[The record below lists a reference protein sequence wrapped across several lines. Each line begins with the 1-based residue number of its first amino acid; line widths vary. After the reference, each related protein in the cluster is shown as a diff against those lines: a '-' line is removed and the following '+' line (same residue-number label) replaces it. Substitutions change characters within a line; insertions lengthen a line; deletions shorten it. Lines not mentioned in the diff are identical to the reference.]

1 MVINFIGNIFDPAG
15 QGKLRT
21 NSKVS
26 CHFFMEVHM
35 ELMKVENG
43 KVTSLELVK
52 EINFFRNQDGRWG
65 KANIAHKD
73 LLKVIRDEFDTE
85 IREGNI
91 SPSQYDH
98 SMPTG
103 GVKKQPMFE
112 LTINQAK
119 QVLVRESKL
128 VRKAV
133 IKRLDELESKLPQ
146 LSEMEMISKIAA
158 NYVKQDKRIEVLE
171 FKVKNKITLD
181 SGQQSKIKQ
190 AVNKKVMERWGLN
203 LNINIGTY
211 LISTAEDRK
220 LKSKLFRNLYKN
232 LYQKFGVP
240 SYRDIKEE
248 EYDLA
253 LSFINTWIED
263 SEVRNG

>member
-1 MVINFIGNIFDPAG
+1 
-15 QGKLRT
+15 
-21 NSKVS
+21 
-26 CHFFMEVHM
+26 M
-35 ELMKVENG
+35 ELMKVKNG

-52 EINFFRNQDGRWG
+52 EINFFRSKQQEKMPIEGPLKQRAQIKHN
-65 KANIAHKD
+65 D
-73 LLKVIRDEFDTE
+73 LLKVIRDEFEEE
-85 IREGNI
+85 INEGNI
-91 SPSQYDH
+91 SS
-98 SMPTG
+98 
-103 GVKKQPMFE
+103 VKYKDGKGELRPMFE

-133 IKRLDELESKLPQ
+133 IKRLDELETLPQ

-181 SGQQSKIKQ
+181 SGQQAKIKS
-190 AVNKKVMERWGLN
+190 AVNRKVMERFELGKNYGGLGFTKYQ
-203 LNINIGTY
+203 LT
-211 LISTAEDRK
+211 SFKRK
-220 LKSKLFRNLYKN
+220 LYRNLYKN

>member
-1 MVINFIGNIFDPAG
+1 MELIKITKNEKGEQLVSARELHKFLEVKSRFNDWFKNRVRTYELLDGIDFLTVTKNLVTG
-15 QGKLRT
+15 GKEKDGIL
-21 NSKVS
+21 K
-26 CHFFMEVHM
+26 MEVAK
-35 ELMKVENG
+35 ELSMVENNE
-43 KVTSLELVK
+43 K
-52 EINFFRNQDGRWG
+52 GREARRYFILAE
-65 KANIAHKD
+65 KK
-73 LLKVIRDEFDTE
+73 LK
-85 IREGNI
+85 
-91 SPSQYDH
+91 Q
-98 SMPTG
+98 
-103 GVKKQPMFE
+103 
-112 LTINQAK
+112 
-119 QVLVRESKL
+119 
-128 VRKAV
+128 
-133 IKRLDELESKLPQ
+133 LPQ

-171 FKVKNKITLD
+171 FKVKNKITLN

-190 AVNKKVMERWGLN
+190 AVNKKVMERWELN

-240 SYRDIKEE
+240 SYRDIKEG